1 MEVGE
6 RVLVVQRAS
15 VGAKPGQVGSGNS
28 PYEQYPEIPRPILP
42 AGDLSQTSARILLML
57 NMVTP
62 DDLVDDD
69 EYEERKEREGM
80 EKEKRMDELTREL
93 RKAERKGGIRNTHL
107 LSK

>member
-62 DDLVDDD
+62 DDLVDD
-69 EYEERKEREGM
+69 EG
-80 EKEKRMDELTREL
+80 LH
-93 RKAERKGGIRNTHL
+93 GGEVL
-107 LSK
+107 LQTPTPIFTLPYQPSNLSLNPLKQ